1 MNNLLPK
8 KIIIFL
14 TITLL
19 FLGSAC
25 SNSLTKKLWNDN
37 FYNEIFYHF
46 LISKDGQFVVFLN
59 DQYHYV
65 FNDNSG
71 IIKKLLLW
79 RNSKKLYINT
89 EETILKISP
98 NNQVQG
104 IVKIDIDKS
113 NISPADFTII
123 NSLGFIAN
131 QETYSLEFKVF
142 GQRYQA
148 NKSVTNRL
156 PRLST
161 QYNITIYRDLSTTQK
176 ITKASLSPL
185 TIVLDA
191 IMISGKILTFPFN
204 N

>member
-14 TITLL
+14 TITIL

-59 DQYHYV
+59 DKYHYV

-79 RNSKKLYINT
+79 KNSKKLFIDSK
-89 EETILKISP
+89 ETVLKISP

-104 IVKIDIDKS
+104 IVKINIDKS
-113 NISPADFTII
+113 NVSLQDLPILY
-123 NSLGFIAN
+123 SLGFIAKN
-131 QETYSLEFKVF
+131 EIFTLDFKVY

-148 NKSVTNRL
+148 KQDITDKL

-161 QYNITIYRDLSTTQK
+161 SYNISIYYDLTTAQK
-176 ITKASLSPL
+176 ITKVSLSPL
-185 TIVLDA
+185 TIALDA
-191 IMISGKILTFPFN
+191 ILISGKILTFPFQE
-204 N
+204 